1 MIRFGKTMSSGVV
14 AVCLLVSLTTGAQ
27 GQTGAGGLS
36 SFGGELRGITQI
48 RGEVVCVG
56 CRLDE
61 VRSAEP
67 GEGKLH
73 QVSYQGGQLVMKI
86 TWTNEPQRWS
96 ALVSSPYLWARAK
109 ASVLQQLTAEEN
121 LFQELEVTGLLRD
134 TRTFDVYE
142 VTVRR
147 RKAPKVEE

>member
-1 MIRFGKTMSSGVV
+1 MLLSKALTMSVV
-14 AVCLLVSLTTGAQ
+14 MICLFVRLTTDVG
-27 GQTGAGGLS
+27 GQTSGGTP

-61 VRSAEP
+61 VHSGESD
-67 GEGKLH
+67 EGKLH
-73 QVSYQGGQLVMKI
+73 QVSYPGGQLVMKV

-96 ALVSSPYLWARAK
+96 ALVSSPYLWARVK

-134 TRTFDVYE
+134 NRTFDINE
-142 VTVRR
+142 VTVRK
-147 RKAPKVEE
+147 RKALKVEE